1 VRAWCLPSSASDG
14 CIARIAAD
22 GERWLA
28 GPAGLGYPGE
38 TIKGRDGMQERIAVV
53 TGAAGG
59 MGQAIVA
66 QLVADGLRVAAL
78 DIDATGLSELAGKH
92 DQRVVP
98 VTADLTDAAAI
109 AEAFAQ
115 IDAQLGGVDAL
126 VNNAGTCL
134 MSDFPEIPADE
145 FERQMAINFTS
156 AFHCCQ
162 EAVKRMLTREGVK
175 KIVNISSNGAYN
187 FDVFD
192 PPHYRA
198 SKAAMD
204 TLTKDLARRYAREK
218 ICANS
223 IAPAMTETP
232 LFGVV
237 SQEVLDAAIAQ
248 MPHGRAMRPEEVA
261 AWVGFLIS
269 PAGDISSG
277 NVIVLNQG
285 RDVR

>member
-1 VRAWCLPSSASDG
+1 MGTS
-14 CIARIAAD
+14 
-22 GERWLA
+22 
-28 GPAGLGYPGE
+28 E
-38 TIKGRDGMQERIAVV
+38 TRVAVV

-59 MGQAIVA
+59 MGRAIVA
-66 QLVADGLRVAAL
+66 RLMADGLTVAGV
-78 DIDATGLSELAGKH
+78 DIDAPALAGMAGTLGPGF
-92 DQRVVP
+92 VP
-98 VTADLTDAAAI
+98 EPADLTDPPAI
-109 AEAFAQ
+109 AALFARLS
-115 IDAQLGGVDAL
+115 ARFGGIDAL

-134 MSDFPEIPADE
+134 MSEFPDIPAAELD
-145 FERQMAINFTS
+145 RQMAINFSS
-156 AFHCCQ
+156 AFHACQ
-162 EAVKRMLTREGVK
+162 HAVKAMEGRPGVR

-218 ICANS
+218 IAVNS

-237 SQEVLDAAIAQ
+237 PPEVLARAIAA

-269 PAGDISSG
+269 PAGDIASG
-277 NVIVLNQG
+277 NVIILNQG